1 MSSSIFFSAML
12 TCTILWLSHSPCLML
27 LPNAY
32 IPGQGTALV
41 AHLSPF
47 LTLSQSPLNS
57 FGAGSFLTVVTT
69 CHCCGQRKLMNVE
82 AGWAPRDQGDN
93 ERSTRS
99 GKEEAMGAKTV
110 CPPQRCSNDT
120 KRREQTAPS
129 SVLRQLQWEKVVK
142 GMTRL
147 GLLDR
152 SFPRAKRHDGTRSD
166 DMRVGRGA
174 GRGRSIGRARPCRAR
189 LPIRYVSRALIM
201 SMMSSG
207 VWACLLGWVWGCS
220 LEGEKWRQRLQ
231 KTWSVEWNVFSLLLD
246 LFHLDFCF
254 DVGCWKPAG
263 VWNFDKC
270 CRLCQWCES
279 IFPVQK
285 MDELIYHFHSSQR
298 DGCICPLVCL
308 YQV

>member
-1 MSSSIFFSAML
+1 ML
-12 TCTILWLSHSPCLML
+12 TCTILWLSHSPCLKL

-47 LTLSQSPLNS
+47 LTLSQSHLNS

-69 CHCCGQRKLMNVE
+69 CHCCRQRKLMNVE

-120 KRREQTAPS
+120 KRREQNAPS

-147 GLLDR
+147 GCSIEVSR
-152 SFPRAKRHDGTRSD
+152 EFFPAKRHELDRHARTRAAARDAD
-166 DMRVGRGA
+166 DRSGA
-174 GRGRSIGRARPCRAR
+174 RARGLVG
-189 LPIRYVSRALIM
+189 LPIRYDNHGGR
-201 SMMSSG
+201 
-207 VWACLLGWVWGCS
+207 
-220 LEGEKWRQRLQ
+220 K
-231 KTWSVEWNVFSLLLD
+231 
-246 LFHLDFCF
+246 
-254 DVGCWKPAG
+254 
-263 VWNFDKC
+263 
-270 CRLCQWCES
+270 S
-279 IFPVQK
+279 IF
-285 MDELIYHFHSSQR
+285 F
-298 DGCICPLVCL
+298 GN
-308 YQV
+308 